1 MTLTTPV
8 PERYTRFSC
17 PNPQCAQFNRPG
29 EGNIAHRS
37 WTGTRKHIE
46 RLRCMAC
53 DREFSEREGTLMAR
67 SKLSEDTVIQLVKC
81 QRWGVCDEGTADICA
96 VDLKTVHR
104 LQQVAAQRAET
115 HHRQVVRG
123 VDVPGVQ
130 LDEAHS
136 KLRPHQGAWIHTAL
150 AMGSWFLLWVDV
162 GPRTQEQAALMLAQV
177 VARVRELP
185 LFLTDGWKAYSA
197 ALLQVL
203 GIVYRRRRRGKV
215 GRKPKPRLV
224 APKHLFYAQVVK
236 VRNQRGQVAEVNR
249 RVVFGGPR
257 RFMQQLRLRQLGT
270 TIQTAF
276 MERWYGT
283 LRGLVAPLRRR
294 TRCLSWSWGRHR
306 GRLWLMVSLYNFV
319 MPHKSLRQ
327 GRTRRTPAMARGLTD
342 HIWSYR
348 EYIWLPGHADPVL
361 RQQMDEQIE
370 HLLTPALQGHP
381 DGSPPANLLRTETR
395 RRKAKPIPKAA

>member
-8 PERYTRFSC
+8 QERYTRFSC

-67 SKLSEDTVIQLVKC
+67 SKLPDETVIQLVKC

-136 KLRPHQGAWIHTAL
+136 KLRPHQVAWIHTAL

-185 LFLTDGWKAYSA
+185 LLLTDGWKA
-197 ALLQVL
+197 
-203 GIVYRRRRRGKV
+203 
-215 GRKPKPRLV
+215 
-224 APKHLFYAQVVK
+224 
-236 VRNQRGQVAEVNR
+236 
-249 RVVFGGPR
+249 
-257 RFMQQLRLRQLGT
+257 
-270 TIQTAF
+270 
-276 MERWYGT
+276 
-283 LRGLVAPLRRR
+283 
-294 TRCLSWSWGRHR
+294 
-306 GRLWLMVSLYNFV
+306 
-319 MPHKSLRQ
+319 
-327 GRTRRTPAMARGLTD
+327 
-342 HIWSYR
+342 
-348 EYIWLPGHADPVL
+348 
-361 RQQMDEQIE
+361 
-370 HLLTPALQGHP
+370 
-381 DGSPPANLLRTETR
+381 
-395 RRKAKPIPKAA
+395 